1 MCEAYTIIKPAG
13 ITAMSDDKDRVQSY
27 EQKLASGAA
36 RMARRMGVQFVP
48 DQRWGDVVKASAS
61 SRLSHGNGKVSG

>member
-1 MCEAYTIIKPAG
+1 
-13 ITAMSDDKDRVQSY
+13 MSDDKDRVQSY